1 MGQRLSNNPIQSETT
16 ESVEAASEATLN
28 SDANERVEQLIEQL
42 KLRSAELEDANRE
55 LRRISH
61 YRSLFLA
68 RMSHELRTPLT
79 SILGFSE
86 ILLDQEQLTAVQSR
100 FCKKIQDSGLQ
111 LQTSLNQLVD
121 LSRLE
126 GEQPELFL
134 QEFSVREVL
143 RESCAALA
151 RPAQMNQVLLEYDL
165 APEVTTVVSDQGKL
179 RQILYNFLGWAV
191 SRSSSGQRVSVY
203 ADLIEA
209 TIPPERGCGAGDPG
223 LIRFRI
229 DDNGEHLSDL
239 SRAFDPEG
247 PSGGREATVN
257 ELGII
262 ISHRLIGL
270 ISGKVMLQNRDAGGL
285 RVLIQLPARPM
296 KG

>member
-1 MGQRLSNNPIQSETT
+1 MGQLLSNNQIQTETT
-16 ESVEAASEATLN
+16 ERDEAASESALK
-28 SDANERVEQLIEQL
+28 SDANQRVEHLIEQL
-42 KLRSAELEDANRE
+42 KSRSAELEDANRE

-86 ILLDQEQLTAVQSR
+86 ILLEQEELTVTQSR
-100 FCKKIQDSGLQ
+100 FCKKIQDSGFQ
-111 LQTSLNQLVD
+111 LQTSLNQLLD

-126 GEQPELFL
+126 GEQPEIFL
-134 QEFSVREVL
+134 QEFSLREVL
-143 RESCAALA
+143 RESCAAVA
-151 RPAQMNQVLLEYDL
+151 RPAHMNQVQLEYDL

-191 SRSSSGQRVSVY
+191 SRSSSGQVIIY
-203 ADLIEA
+203 ADLI
-209 TIPPERGCGAGDPG
+209 DDG
-223 LIRFRI
+223 LIRIRI
-229 DDNGEHLSDL
+229 DDSGEHLADL
-239 SRAFDPEG
+239 SRVFDPEG
-247 PSGGREATVN
+247 PSGGRGATVN

-262 ISHRLIGL
+262 ISHRLIDL
-270 ISGKVMLQNRDAGGL
+270 ISGNVTLQNRDAGGL
-285 RVLIQLPARPM
+285 RVLIQLPARPL

>member
-1 MGQRLSNNPIQSETT
+1 MANDNLSQSNDNPREDDNGISQAGQANNQIEH
-16 ESVEAASEATLN
+16 
-28 SDANERVEQLIEQL
+28 LIEQL
-42 KLRSAELEDANRE
+42 KLRTGELEEANRE

-86 ILLDQEQLTAVQSR
+86 ILLDHEQLSATQRR
-100 FCKKIQDSGLQ
+100 FCQKIQDSALQ

-126 GEQPELFL
+126 GGPTEPFL
-134 QEFSVREVL
+134 QEFLLEETL

-151 RPAQMNQVLLEYDL
+151 RVAEVRQVRLEYGL
-165 APEVTTVVSDQGKL
+165 APSITTVVSDQVKL
-179 RQILYNFLGWAV
+179 RQILYNFLGWAL
-191 SRSSSGQRVSVY
+191 SRSSSEQEVKVY
-203 ADLIEA
+203 ADMIDTTLRIS
-209 TIPPERGCGAGDPG
+209 
-223 LIRFRI
+223 I
-229 DDNGEHLSDL
+229 DDCGEPISDL
-239 SRAFDPEG
+239 SRVLEPEAAENK
-247 PSGGREATVN
+247 RDANMN

-262 ISHRLIGL
+262 ICRRLLAAINGDVTL
-270 ISGKVMLQNRDAGGL
+270 ENRGNGGV
-285 RVLIQLPARPM
+285 RVVIQLPAHPA

>member
-1 MGQRLSNNPIQSETT
+1 MGQLLSNNQIQAETT
-16 ESVEAASEATLN
+16 EPDEAVGESAPK

-42 KLRSAELEDANRE
+42 KLRSAELEQANRE

-86 ILLDQEQLTAVQSR
+86 ILLEQEELSPAQSR
-100 FCKKIQDSGLQ
+100 FCKKIQDSGFQ

-126 GEQPELFL
+126 GEQPEIFL
-134 QEFSVREVL
+134 QEISVREVL
-143 RESCAALA
+143 RESCAAVA
-151 RPAQMNQVLLEYDL
+151 RPAQMNQVSLVYDL

-179 RQILYNFLGWAV
+179 RQILYNFIGWAV
-191 SRSSSGQRVSVY
+191 SRSSSGQEVNVY
-203 ADLIEA
+203 ADLIDA
-209 TIPPERGCGAGDPG
+209 T
-223 LIRFRI
+223 LIRIRI
-229 DDNGEHLSDL
+229 DDSGEHLADL
-239 SRAFDPEG
+239 SRVFDPAEL
-247 PSGGREATVN
+247 PGGREATVN

-262 ISHRLIGL
+262 ISHRLIDL
-270 ISGKVMLQNRDAGGL
+270 ISGNVTLQNREAGGL
-285 RVLIQLPARPM
+285 RVLIQLPARPL

>member
-1 MGQRLSNNPIQSETT
+1 MLRNNSSQANDNPREDDDGISQ
-16 ESVEAASEATLN
+16 AG
-28 SDANERVEQLIEQL
+28 DANTRVEHLIEQL
-42 KLRSAELEDANRE
+42 KLRTGELEEANRE

-86 ILLDQEQLTAVQSR
+86 ILLDHEQLSATQRR
-100 FCKKIQDSGLQ
+100 FCQKIQNSAFQ

-126 GEQPELFL
+126 GGPPELFL
-134 QEFSVREVL
+134 QEFLLEETL
-143 RESCAALA
+143 HESCAALA
-151 RPAQMNQVLLEYDL
+151 RAAEVRQVRLEYAL
-165 APEVTTVVSDQGKL
+165 APSITTVVSDRIKL

-191 SRSSSGQRVSVY
+191 SRSSSEQEVKVY
-203 ADLIEA
+203 ADLIDA
-209 TIPPERGCGAGDPG
+209 TLLRIS
-223 LIRFRI
+223 I
-229 DDNGEHLSDL
+229 DDSGEPIADL
-239 SRAFDPEG
+239 SRVLEP
-247 PSGGREATVN
+247 EATEDKRDATMN

-262 ISHRLIGL
+262 ICRRLLDAMNGNITL
-270 ISGKVMLQNRDAGGL
+270 ENRGGGGG
-285 RVLIQLPARPM
+285 RVVIQLPAHPA

>member
-1 MGQRLSNNPIQSETT
+1 MQGDNLSQANDNQREDDNGISQ
-16 ESVEAASEATLN
+16 AADATN
-28 SDANERVEQLIEQL
+28 TIEHLIEQL
-42 KLRSAELEDANRE
+42 KLRTGELEEVNRE

-86 ILLDQEQLTAVQSR
+86 ILLDHEQLSATQRR
-100 FCKKIQDSGLQ
+100 FCEKIQSSAFQ

-126 GEQPELFL
+126 GGPTELFL
-134 QEFSVREVL
+134 QEFLLEETL

-151 RPAQMNQVLLEYDL
+151 RAAEVRQVRLEYGL
-165 APEVTTVVSDQGKL
+165 APSITTVVSDRVKL
-179 RQILYNFLGWAV
+179 RQVLYNFLGWAV
-191 SRSSSGQRVSVY
+191 SRSSPEQEVKVY
-203 ADLIEA
+203 ADMIDTTLRIS
-209 TIPPERGCGAGDPG
+209 
-223 LIRFRI
+223 I
-229 DDNGEHLSDL
+229 DDSGEPISDL
-239 SRAFDPEG
+239 SRVLEP
-247 PSGGREATVN
+247 EATEDKRDANMN

-262 ISHRLIGL
+262 ICRRLLDAMNGN
-270 ISGKVMLQNRDAGGL
+270 VMLENRGNGGV
-285 RVLIQLPARPM
+285 RVVIQLPAHPA

>member
-1 MGQRLSNNPIQSETT
+1 MGQ
-16 ESVEAASEATLN
+16 
-28 SDANERVEQLIEQL
+28 DADNQIEHLIEQL
-42 KLRSAELEDANRE
+42 KLRTGELEKANRE

-86 ILLDQEQLTAVQSR
+86 ILLDHEQLSPTQRR
-100 FCKKIQDSGLQ
+100 FCQKIQNSAFQ

-126 GEQPELFL
+126 GGPTELFL
-134 QEFSVREVL
+134 HEFLLEETL
-143 RESCAALA
+143 QESCAALA
-151 RPAQMNQVLLEYDL
+151 RAAEMRQVRLEYGL
-165 APEVTTVVSDQGKL
+165 APSITTVVSDRVKL

-191 SRSSSGQRVSVY
+191 SRSGSEQEVRLY
-203 ADLIEA
+203 ADMIDTRLWIS
-209 TIPPERGCGAGDPG
+209 
-223 LIRFRI
+223 I
-229 DDNGEHLSDL
+229 DDSGEPISDL
-239 SRAFDPEG
+239 SRVLDPETENK
-247 PSGGREATVN
+247 RDANLN

-262 ISHRLIGL
+262 ICRRLLDAMNGNVTL
-270 ISGKVMLQNRDAGGL
+270 ENRGNGGV
-285 RVLIQLPARPM
+285 RVVIQLPAHPA

>member
-1 MGQRLSNNPIQSETT
+1 MGQLLSNNQIQTEKTERDEAVSET
-16 ESVEAASEATLN
+16 APDA
-28 SDANERVEQLIEQL
+28 DANERVEQLIEQL

-86 ILLDQEQLTAVQSR
+86 ILIDQEELTAAQSR

-126 GEQPELFL
+126 GELPEIFL

-143 RESCAALA
+143 RESCAAVA
-151 RPAQMNQVLLEYDL
+151 RPAQMNQVRLVFDL
-165 APEVTTVVSDQGKL
+165 APDVTTVVSDQGKL

-191 SRSSSGQRVSVY
+191 SRSSSGEQVSVY
-203 ADLIEA
+203 ADLIDA
-209 TIPPERGCGAGDPG
+209 S
-223 LIRFRI
+223 LIRIRI
-229 DDNGEHLSDL
+229 DDSGEQLADL
-239 SRAFDPEG
+239 SRVFDPEG

-270 ISGKVMLQNRDAGGL
+270 ISGSATLQNRDAGGL